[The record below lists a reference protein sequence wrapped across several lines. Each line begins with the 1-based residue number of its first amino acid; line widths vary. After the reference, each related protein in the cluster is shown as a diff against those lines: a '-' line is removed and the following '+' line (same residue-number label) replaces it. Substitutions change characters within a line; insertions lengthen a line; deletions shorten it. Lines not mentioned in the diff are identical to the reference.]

1 RAQAL
6 AARCHELVSFITDV
20 CDTDRVDAS
29 FDHSV
34 TYHDSCSGLREL
46 AIHAQPRQL
55 LASVR
60 NLRLSE
66 MQDADVCCGFGGT
79 FCIKYPEISAR
90 MVSDKMTNTEA
101 SGADNVLGGD
111 LGCLLNIAGG
121 LKRHGSKI
129 KVYHLAEVL
138 ADMADGRA
146 IGEGEDTE

>member
-1 RAQAL
+1 
-6 AARCHELVSFITDV
+6 
-20 CDTDRVDAS
+20 
-29 FDHSV
+29 
-34 TYHDSCSGLREL
+34 
-46 AIHAQPRQL
+46 
-55 LASVR
+55 
-60 NLRLSE
+60 

-90 MVSDKMTNTEA
+90 MVSDKMASTEA
-101 SGADNVLGGD
+101 SGAANVLGGD

-129 KVYHLAEVL
+129 KVYHVAEVL